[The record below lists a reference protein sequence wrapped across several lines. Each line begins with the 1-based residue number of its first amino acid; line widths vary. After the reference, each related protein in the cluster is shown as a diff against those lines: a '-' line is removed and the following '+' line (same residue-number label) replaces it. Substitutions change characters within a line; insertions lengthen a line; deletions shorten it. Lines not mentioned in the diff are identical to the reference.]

1 MIIIMKMVSIHMF
14 PGSRTIYIYIS
25 SPFPFVGGDVLPAT
39 FSPPHL
45 IVFSTLLCLF
55 STYSSLPPLLSSTH
69 LSSHSPPISALAS
82 LVSSCPAD
90 VTLPLSSVVCHPPS
104 FLRVQ
109 PTVIFSSPVSLSNF
123 SALPSLPLTPP
134 FFSGL
139 PSLLLL
145 FFFVPSCFRTLASF
159 VVVVQCSARV
169 SVPYWHARVT
179 HVLMTLQFSL
189 FEIRRSAITPS
200 TRSLRPVLFDV
211 PLYPSSRLR
220 TRPLL
225 GT

>member
-1 MIIIMKMVSIHMF
+1 MCFIVFIIVLKKCL
-14 PGSRTIYIYIS
+14 SRLEWFVPETIDIYIS
-25 SPFPFVGGDVLPAT
+25 SSFPFVVGDVLPAT

-55 STYSSLPPLLSSTH
+55 SSYSSLPPLLSSSH

-104 FLRVQ
+104 FLRVK
-109 PTVIFSSPVSLSNF
+109 PTVICSSPVSLSNS

-134 FFSGL
+134 FFSCL

-145 FFFVPSCFRTLASF
+145 FFSYP
-159 VVVVQCSARV
+159 VVFA
-169 SVPYWHARVT
+169 H
-179 HVLMTLQFSL
+179 LQ
-189 FEIRRSAITPS
+189 
-200 TRSLRPVLFDV
+200 
-211 PLYPSSRLR
+211 
-220 TRPLL
+220 PLL
-225 GT
+225 L